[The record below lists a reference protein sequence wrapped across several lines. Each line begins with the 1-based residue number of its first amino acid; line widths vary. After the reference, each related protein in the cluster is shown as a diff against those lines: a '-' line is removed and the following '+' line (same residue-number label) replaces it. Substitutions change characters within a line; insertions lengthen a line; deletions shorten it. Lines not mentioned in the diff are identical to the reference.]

1 MYRDDISARH
11 EKRTEDGRT
20 AQQSAALTS
29 VPTVGSG
36 GYSGQVLRRRSV
48 VDYAL
53 QRRALLA
60 DVHAGRVGLIQ
71 ACDASPYLL
80 RAAKYHGEVT
90 ELSCPICRRE
100 RLTRVHYIY
109 GDRLGT
115 LSGQAKT
122 ERELI
127 SMDGRA
133 SEFNVYEV
141 EVCRSCSWNHLIA
154 SYVLGA
160 ERADAAAKPTGRAA
174 RN

>member
-1 MYRDDISARH
+1 M
-11 EKRTEDGRT
+11 
-20 AQQSAALTS
+20 
-29 VPTVGSG
+29 
-36 GYSGQVLRRRSV
+36 LRRRSV

-60 DVHAGRVGLIQ
+60 EVHAGRVGLIE

-80 RAAKYHGEVT
+80 RAAKYHGEPT
-90 ELSCPICRRE
+90 QSSCPICRKE

-109 GDRLGT
+109 GERLGT

-127 SMDGRA
+127 VMDGRA
-133 SEFNVYEV
+133 SEFSVYEV

-160 ERADAAAKPTGRAA
+160 DRSEAAGKRAGRAA

>member
-1 MYRDDISARH
+1 MLS
-11 EKRTEDGRT
+11 
-20 AQQSAALTS
+20 
-29 VPTVGSG
+29 
-36 GYSGQVLRRRSV
+36 RRSV

-60 DVHAGRVGLIQ
+60 DVQAGRVGVIE

-80 RAAKYHGEVT
+80 RAAKYHGEQT
-90 ELSCPICRRE
+90 KASCPICRKE
-100 RLTRVHYIY
+100 KLTRVHYVY

-122 ERELI
+122 EAELI
-127 SMDGRA
+127 VMGARA
-133 SEFNVYEV
+133 SEFTVYEV
-141 EVCRSCSWNHLIA
+141 EVCRGCSWNHLMA

-160 ERADAAAKPTGRAA
+160 DRAERSETGAAA

>member
-1 MYRDDISARH
+1 MLS
-11 EKRTEDGRT
+11 
-20 AQQSAALTS
+20 
-29 VPTVGSG
+29 
-36 GYSGQVLRRRSV
+36 RRSV

-60 DVHAGRVGLIQ
+60 DVHAGRVGLIE

-80 RAAKYHGEVT
+80 RAAKYHGEPT
-90 ELSCPICRRE
+90 ETSCPICRKE

-122 ERELI
+122 ERELMV
-127 SMDGRA
+127 MDGRA
-133 SEFNVYEV
+133 SEFSVYEV
-141 EVCRSCSWNHLIA
+141 EVCHSCSWNHLIA

-160 ERADAAAKPTGRAA
+160 ERAEADGKQADRAA

>member
-1 MYRDDISARH
+1 M
-11 EKRTEDGRT
+11 
-20 AQQSAALTS
+20 
-29 VPTVGSG
+29 
-36 GYSGQVLRRRSV
+36 
-48 VDYAL
+48 DYAL

-60 DVHAGRVGLIQ
+60 DVQAGRVGLIE
-71 ACDASPYLL
+71 ACDATPYLL
-80 RAAKYHGEVT
+80 RAAQYHGEAT
-90 ELSCPICRRE
+90 ETSCPICRKE

-122 ERELI
+122 ERELAV
-127 SMDGRA
+127 MDARA
-133 SEFNVYEV
+133 SEFSVYEV

-160 ERADAAAKPTGRAA
+160 DRSEAGGKSTGRAV

>member
-1 MYRDDISARH
+1 
-11 EKRTEDGRT
+11 
-20 AQQSAALTS
+20 
-29 VPTVGSG
+29 
-36 GYSGQVLRRRSV
+36 

-60 DVHAGRVGLIQ
+60 DVHAGRLGLTQ

-80 RAAKYHGEVT
+80 RAAKYHGEPT
-90 ELSCPICRRE
+90 ALSCPICRRE

-122 ERELI
+122 ERELVV
-127 SMDGRA
+127 MDSRA
-133 SEFNVYEV
+133 SEFSVYEV
-141 EVCRSCSWNHLIA
+141 EVCRSCSWNHLVA
-154 SYVLGA
+154 SYVLGV
-160 ERADAAAKPTGRAA
+160 ERAEAGDKRTGRAA

>member
-1 MYRDDISARH
+1 M
-11 EKRTEDGRT
+11 
-20 AQQSAALTS
+20 
-29 VPTVGSG
+29 
-36 GYSGQVLRRRSV
+36 
-48 VDYAL
+48 DYAL
-53 QRRALLA
+53 QRRAVLA

-80 RAAKYHGEVT
+80 RAAKYHGEAT
-90 ELSCPICRRE
+90 EVSCPICRRE

-127 SMDGRA
+127 VMDGRA
-133 SEFNVYEV
+133 SEFSVYEV
-141 EVCRSCSWNHLIA
+141 EVCRSCSWNHLN
-154 SYVLGA
+154 SSFVLGA
-160 ERADAAAKPTGRAA
+160 EPAQDSGKRTGRVA

>member
-1 MYRDDISARH
+1 MRTRDVVVRAN
-11 EKRTEDGRT
+11 RTRGVAHRPESDLL
-20 AQQSAALTS
+20 AYP
-29 VPTVGSG
+29 VH
-36 GYSGQVLRRRSV
+36 VLSRRSV

-53 QRRALLA
+53 QRRAVLA

-80 RAAKYHGEVT
+80 RAAKYHGEPT
-90 ELSCPICRRE
+90 QTSCPICRKE
-100 RLTRVHYIY
+100 RLTRVHYVY

-122 ERELI
+122 ERELMV
-127 SMDGRA
+127 MDGRA
-133 SEFNVYEV
+133 SEFSVYEV
-141 EVCRSCSWNHLIA
+141 EVCRSCSWNHLVA

-160 ERADAAAKPTGRAA
+160 ERGEDASTRSGRAA

>member
-1 MYRDDISARH
+1 MRTRDGVVRAN
-11 EKRTEDGRT
+11 RTRGVAHRPESDLL
-20 AQQSAALTS
+20 AYP
-29 VPTVGSG
+29 VH
-36 GYSGQVLRRRSV
+36 VLSRRSV

-53 QRRALLA
+53 QRRAVLA
-60 DVHAGRVGLIQ
+60 DVHAGRVGLVQ

-80 RAAKYHGEVT
+80 RAAKYHGEPT
-90 ELSCPICRRE
+90 QTSCPICRKE
-100 RLTRVHYIY
+100 RLTRVHYVY

-122 ERELI
+122 ERELMV
-127 SMDGRA
+127 MDGRA
-133 SEFNVYEV
+133 SEFSVYEV

-160 ERADAAAKPTGRAA
+160 ERGEVAGKRSGRAA

>member
-1 MYRDDISARH
+1 
-11 EKRTEDGRT
+11 
-20 AQQSAALTS
+20 
-29 VPTVGSG
+29 
-36 GYSGQVLRRRSV
+36 

-60 DVHAGRVGLIQ
+60 AVQAGRVGLIG

-80 RAAKYHGEVT
+80 RAAKYHGEQT
-90 ELSCPICRRE
+90 QASCPICRKE

-122 ERELI
+122 ERELMV
-127 SMDGRA
+127 MDGRA
-133 SEFNVYEV
+133 SEFSVYEV
-141 EVCRSCSWNHLIA
+141 EVCRSCSWNHLIT
-154 SYVLGA
+154 SYVLGTDRTETA
-160 ERADAAAKPTGRAA
+160 VKRSGRAA

>member
-1 MYRDDISARH
+1 
-11 EKRTEDGRT
+11 
-20 AQQSAALTS
+20 
-29 VPTVGSG
+29 
-36 GYSGQVLRRRSV
+36 

-53 QRRALLA
+53 QRRAVLA

-80 RAAKYHGEVT
+80 RAAKYHGEPT
-90 ELSCPICRRE
+90 QTSCPICRKE
-100 RLTRVHYIY
+100 RLTRVHYVY

-122 ERELI
+122 ERELMV
-127 SMDGRA
+127 MDGRA
-133 SEFNVYEV
+133 SEFSVYEV
-141 EVCRSCSWNHLIA
+141 EVCRSCSWNHLVA

-160 ERADAAAKPTGRAA
+160 ERGEDASTRSGRAA

>member
-1 MYRDDISARH
+1 LAYPVH
-11 EKRTEDGRT
+11 
-20 AQQSAALTS
+20 
-29 VPTVGSG
+29 
-36 GYSGQVLRRRSV
+36 VLSRRSV

-53 QRRALLA
+53 QRRAVLA

-80 RAAKYHGEVT
+80 RAAKYHGEPT
-90 ELSCPICRRE
+90 QTSCPICRKE
-100 RLTRVHYIY
+100 RLTRVHYVY

-122 ERELI
+122 ERELMV
-127 SMDGRA
+127 MDGRA
-133 SEFNVYEV
+133 SEFSVYEV
-141 EVCRSCSWNHLIA
+141 EVCRSCSWNHLVA

-160 ERADAAAKPTGRAA
+160 ERGEDASTRSGRAA